1 MYKPV
6 KGGGNQGMKEGALQI
21 TAPVFNIQGYCIHD
35 GPGIRTTV
43 FVKGCPLSC
52 LWCQNPE
59 SNSPRPELMSYKN
72 KCTGCGRCLSVCPQ
86 KAVRLCTSEGRAWA
100 ETDRNLCIA
109 CGLCVEICP
118 SEAREIAGKN
128 MSVEEVLKR
137 VAEDKIF
144 YDSSGG
150 GMTISGGEALMYPDF
165 TESLLRECQKEGI
178 HTAVESCSFASRE
191 TINRVFAHVDLGL
204 LDIKH
209 MNSAQHK
216 KLTGVPNEC
225 ILDNIRHIYRSL
237 NVPMI
242 IRVPVIPGCNDS
254 PENIEA
260 TAVFTARELGPEV
273 PLHLLPY
280 HNLGE
285 AKNESLGKASILNI
299 KAPSKERMEE
309 LRLTAAAHVRTVQV
323 GGSV

>member
-1 MYKPV
+1 
-6 KGGGNQGMKEGALQI
+6 MKEEPLRI

-43 FVKGCPLSC
+43 FVKGCPLNC

-59 SNSPRPELMSYKN
+59 SNSPRPQLMYYKN
-72 KCTGCGRCLSVCPQ
+72 KCTGCGRCLGVCPQ
-86 KAVRLCTSEGRAWA
+86 KAVQMELSEGKAWA
-100 ETDRNLCIA
+100 KTDRSLCIS
-109 CGLCVEICP
+109 CGLCTDVCP
-118 SEAREIAGKN
+118 SEARETAGKD

-150 GMTISGGEALMYPDF
+150 GMTISGGEALMHPDF
-165 TESLLRECQKEGI
+165 AESLLRECQKQGI
-178 HTAVESCSFASRE
+178 HTAIETCSFASRE
-191 TINRVFAHVDLGL
+191 TIDRVFAHVDLGL

-209 MNSAQHK
+209 MDSARHK
-216 KLTGVPNEC
+216 ELTGVPNEE
-225 ILDNIRHIYRSL
+225 ILENIRHICRDL
-237 NVPMI
+237 KVPAI

-254 PENIEA
+254 RENIEA
-260 TAVFTARELGPEV
+260 TARFTAEELGPEV
-273 PLHLLPY
+273 PVHLLPY

-285 AKNESLGKASILNI
+285 AKNESLGRTSILNM

-309 LRLTAAAHVRTVQV
+309 LRQLAASHVRNVQV